1 MAIKHEL
8 PQDLLMEILSRLPVR
23 SILRF
28 RSVSKFWFSL
38 VRNPIFIA
46 LHHNHSK
53 NKKCYF
59 VSRLPKLDFSD
70 YVFSLVLDE
79 SLVEDIKMPFTGF
92 NLRHIKL
99 YASSSGLL
107 CLVDFS
113 YYPHKFVICNLAMKE
128 FRVLPEPFYSTMAT
142 KHLWFMFDPNTND
155 YKVLRVANIY
165 EYDINPNVKYDS
177 DCTVPVEQKVHV
189 YDLSTDSW
197 REVDAILPK
206 NFTWA
211 STLKCLESLNGF
223 VYWLVDGEIAI
234 IGFRLFDELF
244 EEIPVP
250 DDVCWVNVELLCAL
264 NDSLALIFDT
274 GTGTNP
280 IRLDIW
286 VMGEYRVKES
296 WTKKYTIGPSF
307 GGYFYTL
314 GLWPK
319 DEFIFWRSKDKRMVS
334 YYLIGDKMKE
344 HKLYDNLIPGFASS
358 TLQVL
363 PYTECLISVKRRVD

>member
-23 SILRF
+23 SILYPNF
-28 RSVSKFWFSL
+28 GSL
-38 VRNPIFIA
+38 SYETLSSLPSITIIP
-46 LHHNHSK
+46 
-53 NKKCYF
+53 KKKGYF

-99 YASSSGLL
+99 YASSNGLL

-128 FRVLPEPFYSTMAT
+128 FR
-142 KHLWFMFDPNTND
+142 
-155 YKVLRVANIY
+155 
-165 EYDINPNVKYDS
+165 EYNINPNVKYDP
-177 DCTVPVEQKVHV
+177 DCNVPVEEKVHI

-197 REVDAILPK
+197 REVDAIMPK

-250 DDVCWVNVELLCAL
+250 DDVCWVKVELLCAL

-286 VMGEYRVKES
+286 VQTACSLAYAIAYATRSLSVEQAQPIIVAVVQYSLEFAICYLEKSVS
-296 WTKKYTIGPSF
+296 SSDDLTVQ
-307 GGYFYTL
+307 GYIC
-314 GLWPK
+314 
-319 DEFIFWRSKDKRMVS
+319 FISSAFV
-334 YYLIGDKMKE
+334 
-344 HKLYDNLIPGFASS
+344 FA
-358 TLQVL
+358 
-363 PYTECLISVKRRVD
+363 